1 MTDDSAPGEALSEQE
16 GEQEGEQALPRALV
30 RDKSRISVVWLIPI
44 LAAAVGLYLAYWAWS
59 EQGPTIEIRFENAE
73 GLEAGK
79 TKIKYK
85 DVEIGVLESV
95 ALSDDISEVVVTASL
110 VPGIEP
116 YLTETTR
123 FWVVRA
129 EFTAGSVSGLSTVL
143 SGVYIAIDPS
153 TRGKRT
159 KRFTGLEKAPIVT
172 SEKPGTF
179 FDLRSRDLGSI
190 QIGSPVYYRWLK
202 VGQVVGFDLDESGDF
217 VNIKVFVER
226 PHDAR
231 VASTTRFWNASGVDL
246 SVDSEGLRV
255 DSPSIVTML
264 VGGIA
269 FDTPTTLAEPTP
281 VEPDQIFQLYASK
294 SASLTRNY
302 AIKNRFLLDFGDS
315 SVAGLSPGAAVLF
328 RGIKIGEVL
337 DVDLLLDPSTDEFST
352 PIVIE
357 LEPER
362 LGLTARELRDGSEVE
377 RMRKLVNRGLRARLG
392 IGSLLTGK
400 KVIELEFVDGA
411 APATLETAGAYPQL
425 PTTAD
430 PIEALADQVSNVL
443 GKIDQ
448 VPLESIGANLDGALA
463 ELRET
468 LATFRNAGTTASE
481 EVLPELT
488 ATLSELEGTLSG
500 TNRML
505 APDSALAFELERL
518 VTDLAAAARSLR
530 GLAERLEEHPEELIR
545 GKSE

>member
-1 MTDDSAPGEALSEQE
+1 MTEDSTASEDE
-16 GEQEGEQALPRALV
+16 GGQALPQALV
-30 RDKSRISVVWLIPI
+30 REKASLSVVWLIPI
-44 LAAAVGLYLAYWAWS
+44 IAAVVGLYLAYWAWS
-59 EQGPTIEIRFENAE
+59 EQGPTIEIHFENAE

-85 DVEIGVLESV
+85 DVEIGVVESV

-110 VPGIEP
+110 VNGVAP

-159 KRFTGLEKAPIVT
+159 KRFKGLEKAPIVT
-172 SEKPGTF
+172 SEKPGRF

-190 QIGSPVYYRWLK
+190 QIASPVYYRWLK

-231 VASTTRFWNASGVDL
+231 VTSTTRFWNASGVDL
-246 SVDSEGLRV
+246 SVGSDGLQL

-269 FDTPTTLAEPTP
+269 FDTPTTLAEASP
-281 VEPDQIFQLYASK
+281 VGPEQVFQLYANR

-302 AIKNRFLLDFGDS
+302 VIKNRFVLDFGNT

-337 DVDLLLDPSTDEFST
+337 DVDLLLDPRTEEFST

-362 LGLTARELRDGSEVE
+362 LGLSADELDGSGIEL
-377 RMRKLVNRGLRARLG
+377 MRRHVARGLRARLG

-400 KVIELEFVDGA
+400 KVIELEFVEGTPPA
-411 APATLETAGAYPQL
+411 ALETAGAYPKL

-430 PIEALADQVSNVL
+430 PIEALADQVSSVL
-443 GKIDQ
+443 GKVDQ

-468 LATFRNAGTTASE
+468 LVTVREAGTTASE
-481 EVLPELT
+481 DVLPELT

-505 APDSALAFELERL
+505 APDSPLAFELERL

>member
-1 MTDDSAPGEALSEQE
+1 MMTEDSTASGDE
-16 GEQEGEQALPRALV
+16 GGQALPQALV
-30 RDKSRISVVWLIPI
+30 REKARISVVWLIPVV
-44 LAAAVGLYLAYWAWS
+44 AAVVGLYLAYWAWS
-59 EQGPTIEIRFENAE
+59 EQGPTIEIHFENAE

-85 DVEIGVLESV
+85 DVEIGVVESV

-110 VPGIEP
+110 VNGVAP

-172 SEKPGTF
+172 SDKPGSF

-231 VASTTRFWNASGVDL
+231 VSSTTRFWNASGVDL
-246 SVDSEGLRV
+246 SVDSDGLRL

-269 FDTPTTLAEPTP
+269 FDTPTTLAEATP
-281 VEPDQIFQLYASK
+281 VGPDQVFQLYANR

-302 AIKNRFLLDFGDS
+302 VIKNRFVLDFGDT

-337 DVDLLLDPSTDEFST
+337 AVDLLLDPRTEEFST

-362 LGLTARELRDGSEVE
+362 LGLSADELDGSEIDL
-377 RMRKLVNRGLRARLG
+377 MRRHVARGLRARLG

-400 KVIELEFVDGA
+400 KVIELEFVEGA
-411 APATLETAGAYPQL
+411 PPATLETAGAYPKL

-430 PIEALADQVSNVL
+430 PIEALAEQVSSVL
-443 GKIDQ
+443 GKVDQ
-448 VPLESIGANLDGALA
+448 VPLASIGANLDGALA

-468 LATFRNAGTTASE
+468 LVTFREAGATATDD
-481 EVLPELT
+481 VLPELT

-505 APDSALAFELERL
+505 APDSPLAFELERL